1 MELLQ
6 ENEILMLPTIVSHMG
21 ISESTIRRDLKEL
34 AHDGQI
40 ELLRGGGV
48 RLHKENIELHIDAK
62 LLLNREAKDS
72 IAAVAAKMIY
82 PGDVV
87 FLDPSSANYMLIDY
101 IQADHITVVSNSILH
116 INKLLKAN
124 IDCVLIGGQIKPSTG
139 SCIGSLAEETLRNLR
154 FSKAFLGANGMS
166 IAMGMTNH
174 DPTENAI
181 KRLAI
186 DNAASA
192 FFLVD
197 SSKFGVVAM
206 CKVAEIDEC
215 TIITEQPIPA
225 LAEYT
230 NVMCATDEMDDGE

>member
-6 ENEILMLPTIVSHMG
+6 ESDISMLPQIVQHMG

-48 RLHKENIELHIDAK
+48 RLHKANLELHINDK
-62 LLLNREAKDS
+62 LLLNNDAKET
-72 IAAVAAKMIY
+72 IAMTAARLIY

-101 IQADHITVVSNSILH
+101 IEADDITVVSNSILH

-124 IDCVLIGGQIKPSTG
+124 IDCLLIGGQIKPSTG
-139 SCIGSLAEETLRNLR
+139 SCVGSIAEETMRGLR

-166 IAMGMTNH
+166 ETMGMTNH
-174 DPTENAI
+174 DPNEHAI

-197 SSKFGVVAM
+197 SSKYGVVTM
-206 CKVAEIDEC
+206 CRVAGFDEC
-215 TIITEQPIPA
+215 SIITERPVGR
-225 LAEYT
+225 LAEYPH
-230 NVMCATDEMDDGE
+230 VIFASDDEVDGE